1 MKKLTTKITV
11 TIIIIATVLAFC
23 LVGGLVWGKTLR
35 MAQAN
40 RDLTA
45 GRAAAARK
53 TYEDL
58 AVDLPESPYVLHNLG
73 LAAYQQGQYQPAVAY
88 FQKALEKLK
97 QVAGTAK
104 QTGELTAKCHY
115 HLGNAQFKLAEADQ
129 TGANSSG
136 RPPTDLYRQ
145 ALADFRSTLELNPND
160 QDAKYNYEL
169 TKLRLDDTQPQK
181 RKDQDQPD
189 KDHRQPKQQNKD
201 KQPNQQNKAD
211 QQPKQPDQNK
221 PDQKQSENRKSQGND
236 QKGQK
241 QPANQKRGMTKQEA
255 QALLDAAENGD
266 QYMAPLIRDNSSV
279 QKDW

>member
-1 MKKLTTKITV
+1 MKKSIKRITV
-11 TIIIIATVLAFC
+11 AVIIIAVILAIC
-23 LVGGLVWGKTLR
+23 LVGGLVWGKTIR

-40 RDLTA
+40 RDLTT
-45 GRAAAARK
+45 GRTAAARK

-73 LAAYQQGQYQPAVAY
+73 LAAYQQGQYQQAVAS
-88 FQKALEKLK
+88 FQKALQKLK
-97 QVAGTAK
+97 PVAGNAK

-115 HLGNAQFKLAEADQ
+115 HLGNAQFKLAEAGQ

-136 RPPTDLYRQ
+136 RQPTDLYRR
-145 ALADFRSTLELNPND
+145 ALADFRSTLELNPDD

-169 TKLRLDDTQPQK
+169 TKLRLDDARQQK
-181 RKDQDQPD
+181 QKDQEQPD
-189 KDHRQPKQQNKD
+189 KDHRRPKQQNKD
-201 KQPNQQNKAD
+201 KQPNQQNNDAK
-211 QQPKQPDQNK
+211 QPKQPDQNK
-221 PDQKQSENRKSQGND
+221 PDQKQSENQKSQGND

-241 QPANQKRGMTKQEA
+241 QPANQKRGMTRQEA

-266 QYMAPLIRDNSSV
+266 QYMAPLIKDNSSV